1 MRELLAGNITED
13 IRDLPLQQL
22 ASRAL
27 QLGLIDAQ
35 LADSI
40 NGLGVMRLLA
50 AMDQDRLTVS
60 RASEFA
66 SLAMA
71 ITYLIDLAHTATR
84 RSAARDARAS

>member
-1 MRELLAGNITED
+1 LRELLAGNITED